1 MADQQVKDSW
11 DLDSGLPDDF
21 DFHITG
27 ASFGYRQEYMDGE
40 VPLLIWEGESPDEDV
55 ESIIWPCG
63 QGWEVVKGG
72 AEVQHPKRNRFV
84 KTSMM
89 GKLISRVVSEL
100 GIDMRSRGP
109 ATKADVWKGLG
120 FHLKREE
127 IEYGSGILE
136 DRGGKTTHLMPVAV
150 LDKATK
156 AKAKTT
162 AQTTEGKAASSEAET
177 KSEKPS
183 NELTMKKL
191 AALATKL
198 SREEWQKK
206 AMDMPEVVENDE
218 LLGRVLD
225 DSEEGLYHELK
236 NK

>member
-100 GIDMRSRGP
+100 GVDMRSRGP
-109 ATKADVWKGLG
+109 ATKAEVWKGLG

-150 LDKATK
+150 LEKAAKGK
-156 AKAKTT
+156 AKAT
-162 AQTTEGKAASSEAET
+162 AESTET
-177 KSEKPS
+177 KAEKPS
-183 NELTMKKL
+183 EELTMKKL

-206 AMDMPEVVENDE
+206 AMDMPEVVDNDN
-218 LLGRVLD
+218 LLGRVLV

>member
-40 VPLLIWEGESPDEDV
+40 VPLLIWQGESPDEDV

-89 GKLISRVVSEL
+89 GKLISRVVNEL
-100 GIDMRSRGP
+100 GVDMRSRGP

-120 FHLKREE
+120 FHMKREE

-150 LDKATK
+150 LDKPRAKGKATDS
-156 AKAKTT
+156 
-162 AQTTEGKAASSEAET
+162 KAASSEAET
-177 KSEKPS
+177 RSEKPS
-183 NELTMKKL
+183 GELTMKKL
-191 AALATKL
+191 AALASKL

-218 LLGRVLD
+218 LLSRVLD
-225 DSEEGLYHELK
+225 DSHRRGTE
-236 NK
+236 

>member
-89 GKLISRVVSEL
+89 GKLISRVVNEL
-100 GIDMRSRGP
+100 GVDMRSRGP

-120 FHLKREE
+120 FHMKREE

-156 AKAKTT
+156 AKAKAT
-162 AQTTEGKAASSEAET
+162 AQTTEGKASSSEAET
-177 KSEKPS
+177 KSEKSS

>member
-1 MADQQVKDSW
+1 MADKERDSW

-27 ASFGYRQEYMDGE
+27 ATFGYRQEYMDGE

-63 QGWEVVKGG
+63 QGWEVMKGG

-89 GKLISRVVSEL
+89 GKLISRVVNEL
-100 GIDMRSRGP
+100 GVDMRTRGP

-136 DRGGKTTHLMPVAV
+136 DRGGKTTHLMPTAV
-150 LDKATK
+150 LEKSTKTKAT
-156 AKAKTT
+156 AVP
-162 AQTTEGKAASSEAET
+162 ESAEP
-177 KSEKPS
+177 KVEKPS
-183 NELTMKKL
+183 SEVTMKKL
-191 AALATKL
+191 TALATKL

-206 AMDMPEVVENDE
+206 AMDMPEVVDDDN

>member
-1 MADQQVKDSW
+1 MEDQQVKDSW

-21 DFHITG
+21 DFYITS
-27 ASFGYRQEYMDGE
+27 ATFGYRQEYMNGE

-63 QGWEVVKGG
+63 QGWEVIKGG

-89 GKLISRVVSEL
+89 GKLISRVVNEL
-100 GIDMRSRGP
+100 GVDMRSRGP
-109 ATKADVWKGLG
+109 ATRADVWKGLG
-120 FHLKREE
+120 FHMKREE

-150 LDKATK
+150 LEKTRTK
-156 AKAKTT
+156 
-162 AQTTEGKAASSEAET
+162 GKVADRETPSSERET
-177 KSEKPS
+177 KSEKS
-183 NELTMKKL
+183 SSEITMKKL
-191 AALATKL
+191 AALAAKL
-198 SREEWQKK
+198 SCEEWQKK
-206 AMDMPEVVENDE
+206 ALDMPDVVADDD

-225 DSEEGLYHELK
+225 DSEEGLYYELK

>member
-1 MADQQVKDSW
+1 MAEQLKDSW
-11 DLDSGLPDDF
+11 SLDSGLPDDF

-27 ASFGYRQEYMDGE
+27 AAFGYRQEYMDGE

-72 AEVQHPKRNRFV
+72 AEVEHPKRNRFV

-89 GKLISRVVSEL
+89 GKLISRVVNEL
-100 GIDMRSRGP
+100 GVDMRSRGP
-109 ATKADVWKGLG
+109 ATRAEVWKGLG
-120 FHLKREE
+120 FHMKREE

-136 DRGGKTTHLMPVAV
+136 DRGGKTTHLMPVAM
-150 LDKATK
+150 LEKATK
-156 AKAKTT
+156 AKATAAENTQPKT
-162 AQTTEGKAASSEAET
+162 ERPSSE
-177 KSEKPS
+177 
-183 NELTMKKL
+183 LIMKKL
-191 AALATKL
+191 AALSTKL
-198 SREEWQKK
+198 SREDWQKK
-206 AMDMPEVVENDE
+206 AMDMPKVVDDDD
-218 LLGRVLD
+218 LLSRVLD

>member
-1 MADQQVKDSW
+1 MAEQQVKDSW

-89 GKLISRVVSEL
+89 GKLISRVVNEL
-100 GIDMRSRGP
+100 GVDMRSRGP

-120 FHLKREE
+120 FRMKREE

-150 LDKATK
+150 LEKAAQGRAKATP
-156 AKAKTT
+156 
-162 AQTTEGKAASSEAET
+162 ESEET

-183 NELTMKKL
+183 DDLTMKKL

-206 AMDMPEVVENDE
+206 AMDMPEVVENDD

-225 DSEEGLYHELK
+225 DSEEGLYHELT

>member
-72 AEVQHPKRNRFV
+72 AEVEHPKRNRFV

-89 GKLISRVVSEL
+89 GKLISRVVNEL
-100 GIDMRSRGP
+100 GVDMRSRGQ

-150 LDKATK
+150 LEKAAK
-156 AKAKTT
+156 AKAK
-162 AQTTEGKAASSEAET
+162 ATTEASET
-177 KSEKPS
+177 KTEKPS

-191 AALATKL
+191 AVLATKL

-206 AMDMPEVVENDE
+206 AMDMPEVVDDDN

-225 DSEEGLYHELK
+225 DSEEGLYYELT

>member
-1 MADQQVKDSW
+1 MADKERDSW

-27 ASFGYRQEYMDGE
+27 AAFGYRQEYMDGE

-55 ESIIWPCG
+55 ASIIWPCG

-100 GIDMRSRGP
+100 GVDMRNRGP

-156 AKAKTT
+156 AKAKPT
-162 AQTTEGKAASSEAET
+162 AEAPEIKA
-177 KSEKPS
+177 EKPS

-191 AALATKL
+191 TALATKL

>member
-89 GKLISRVVSEL
+89 GKLISRVVNEL

-156 AKAKTT
+156 AKAKAT
-162 AQTTEGKAASSEAET
+162 AQTTEGKASSSEAET
-177 KSEKPS
+177 KSEKSS

>member
-1 MADQQVKDSW
+1 MEDQQVKDSW

-21 DFHITG
+21 DFYITS
-27 ASFGYRQEYMDGE
+27 ATFGYRQEYMNGE

-63 QGWEVVKGG
+63 QGWEVIKGG

-89 GKLISRVVSEL
+89 GKLISRVVNEL
-100 GIDMRSRGP
+100 GVDMRSRGP
-109 ATKADVWKGLG
+109 ATRADVWKGLG
-120 FHLKREE
+120 FHMKREE

-150 LDKATK
+150 LEKTRTK
-156 AKAKTT
+156 
-162 AQTTEGKAASSEAET
+162 GKVADRETPSSERET
-177 KSEKPS
+177 KSEKS
-183 NELTMKKL
+183 SSEITMKKL

-206 AMDMPEVVENDE
+206 ALDMPDVVADDD

-225 DSEEGLYHELK
+225 DSEEGLYYELK